1 MKIWKALIVDDE
13 ALARLELRRMLQE
26 HPQIDVLGEADSV
39 PDALDAI
46 QKLLPDILFLDI
58 DLGAQTGFDLL
69 EKVARNFRIVFVTAY
84 DEYAI
89 RAFKVNA
96 LDYLL
101 KPIHPDRLRESVN
114 RLGNPFHHETGFR
127 LEPFDKILVS
137 HQRYSRL
144 VTVSS
149 ISYIEACGDY
159 TSIFTRDGFRG
170 SLHHTIKKWM
180 ERLPEKLFIQCH
192 RSYIVNTERIRSLAK
207 KDRERFEI
215 DMDQPEITIPVS
227 KGYSRK
233 IVEKYRLT

>member
-26 HPQIDVLGEADSV
+26 HPQIDVLGEADTV